1 MKHQIKAIR
10 LVHGVTTEYTAEDC
24 KILNTV
30 ARLII
35 KHGAIS
41 YERLKALTGY
51 EAITIHWA
59 LWHLEA
65 ETGTA
70 QLWVLP
76 G

>member
-1 MKHQIKAIR
+1 MKHPIKAARI
-10 LVHGVTTEYTAEDC
+10 VHGIVTEYTENDC
-24 KILNTV
+24 KILNKV

-35 KHGAIS
+35 KYGAIS
-41 YERLKALTGY
+41 LERLQRITKY
-51 EAITIHWA
+51 EPITIHWA

-70 QLWVLP
+70 QLWILP

>member
-1 MKHQIKAIR
+1 MEHKIKAIR
-10 LVHGVTTEYTAEDC
+10 LVHGVTTEYNNLDC
-24 KILNTV
+24 KILNMV

-35 KHGAIS
+35 KYGAIS
-41 YERLKALTGY
+41 FERLKTVSGLPDIA
-51 EAITIHWA
+51 IHWA

-70 QLWVLP
+70 QLWILP